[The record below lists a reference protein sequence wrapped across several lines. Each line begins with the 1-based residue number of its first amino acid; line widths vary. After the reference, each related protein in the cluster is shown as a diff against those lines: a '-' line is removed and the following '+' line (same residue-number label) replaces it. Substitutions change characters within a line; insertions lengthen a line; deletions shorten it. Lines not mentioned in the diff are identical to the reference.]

1 VPPSPSAAPAELLP
15 GGFPAAHAEPRS
27 SVSSATAARLIATG
41 LRLSPWLEFLVVGG
55 ATFLLFPLSWGL
67 QRAFGSDPVLLAAGF
82 LTFHAAYVLND
93 PHFAVTY
100 LLFYRDLRTRLL
112 SRELPGAQRL
122 RYGLAGFAVPG
133 VLLSWAALALILHS
147 AAALGGLIQ
156 LMFLLVGWH
165 YVKQGFGVLSVLSA
179 RRGVSLTAS
188 ERQLLLWHCYAAWAF
203 AWANPSMPA
212 AEFEEKGVV
221 YWGVAHPRWLELT
234 TGAVLAASTLAL
246 GALLLRNWRR
256 ERRALPLAPLASFLA
271 TIWSWTIYSRVDP
284 MVQYL
289 IPALHSLQYC
299 YFVWLMQGNRAL
311 SEEGPPLFGRSAS
324 TRLGMLAVSALG
336 LGWLLLRAG
345 PTLLDELFVPRLQ
358 RGAVPDALGTTPY
371 FAAFF
376 ALVNIHHYCMDHV
389 IWRRENPETRF
400 LRAATQ

>member
-1 VPPSPSAAPAELLP
+1 MSGATSTRTLP
-15 GGFPAAHAEPRS
+15 
-27 SVSSATAARLIATG
+27 TG
-41 LRLSPWLEFLVVGG
+41 LRVAPWLEFLVAGG
-55 ATFLLFPLSWGL
+55 ATCLLFPLSWGL
-67 QRAFGSDPVLLAAGF
+67 QRTFGADPVLLGAGM

-100 LLFYRDLRTRLL
+100 LLFYRDVRTRALN
-112 SRELPGAQRL
+112 RELPLAQRI
-122 RYGLAGFAVPG
+122 RYWLSGFVVPG
-133 VLLSWAALALILHS
+133 VLVTWAALGLALRS
-147 AAALGGLIQ
+147 AAALGWLIQ

-165 YVKQGFGVLSVLSA
+165 HVKQGFGVLSVLSA
-179 RRGVSLTAS
+179 RRGLSLSAR
-188 ERQLLLWHCYAAWAF
+188 ERQLLLWHCFAGWAF

-212 AEFEEKGVV
+212 GEFEEKGVV
-221 YWGVAHPRWLELT
+221 YWGVAHPRWLELA

-246 GALLLRNWRR
+246 GALLVRNWCR
-256 ERRALPLAPLASFLA
+256 ERRALPLVPLSSFLI
-271 TIWSWTIYSRVDP
+271 TIWSWTIYSRIDP

-311 SEEGPPLFGRSAS
+311 SEEGPPWFGRAAS
-324 TRLGMLAVSALG
+324 TRLGVLAVSALG
-336 LGWLLLRAG
+336 LGWLLLRGG
-345 PTLLDELFVPRLQ
+345 PSLLDELLVPRLH

-376 ALVNIHHYCMDHV
+376 AVVNIHHYCMDHV

-400 LRAATQ
+400 LRGATQ